1 MVPKLFTHTKKI
13 QPIQYKLL
21 KTLLP
26 ELVALQTVTE
36 QSDWHNDT
44 PFRQSVRLRQW
55 VVELPFST
63 SDLQLMIDD
72 SSLTRQL
79 AVRVDTESGAY
90 TMHKLLKFAAL
101 IHDVGKKET
110 FTLDDDGTTRC
121 PGHETAGA
129 RMTPTICA
137 RFDFTSLET
146 NFITT
151 LVRDHGE
158 PYTLYKDIAELSPAD
173 QEQRI
178 HCFERAHT
186 GHLLPLL
193 LLACGDLVTSH
204 LQEIRPEKYEP
215 VLNFYRNWLGGVL
228 GYVSLYQ
235 SNG

>member
-1 MVPKLFTHTKKI
+1 M
-13 QPIQYKLL
+13 
-21 KTLLP
+21 LLP

-44 PFRQSVRLRQW
+44 PFQQSVRLRQW

-63 SDLQLMIDD
+63 SDLRLTIDD
-72 SSLTRQL
+72 SSLTHQL
-79 AVRVDTESGAY
+79 AVRVDAENGAY

-110 FTLDDDGTTRC
+110 FTLNDDGTTRC
-121 PGHETAGA
+121 PGHEIAGA
-129 RMTPTICA
+129 DMTPAICA
-137 RFDFTSLET
+137 RFEFTPLET
-146 NFITT
+146 DFITT

-158 PYTLYKDIAELSPAD
+158 PYALCKDIAELPPAD
-173 QEQRI
+173 QEQQI
-178 HCFERAHT
+178 HCFERAHP

-204 LQEIRPEKYEP
+204 LQEIRPEKYEI
-215 VLNFYRNWLGGVL
+215 VLDFYRRWLGDVL

-235 SNG
+235 SNV